1 MDLTPTARLSARTA
15 TVSNSCRFFLSFL
28 GNSRENGDVL
38 LAYLLTLSVSFL
50 HGCGLFEWTYQIS
63 QTDHGEIG
71 YSHELNTTNQRVLN
85 VLIEHTAS
93 LVALSWV
100 KG

>member
-38 LAYLLTLSVSFL
+38 LAYLLTLSASFL
-50 HGCGLFEWTYQIS
+50 HGCVNLNGRIRFLK
-63 QTDHGEIG
+63 TDHGEIG
-71 YSHELNTTNQRVLN
+71 YSHELNTTNQMMFN
-85 VLIEHTAS
+85 VLIKHTAS